1 MEILKQIIQS
11 NSFIKFEKIIKQNK
25 LSHSYLINSE
35 DEEFNKQF
43 CRAVAL
49 KLVCEN
55 SAAGPCYKCDGCL
68 KVLSDF
74 HPDIFIYPKASA
86 NNFLV
91 EDSASIV
98 RNASVKPML
107 IKHKIFIINNMDKS
121 TVQAQNKLL
130 NVLEES
136 PKNVLFLLNSTN
148 TNNILQTIIS
158 RTQAFYLEPLKAEA
172 ISKIL
177 LEKNGKIDFLA
188 VNLGKGWLG
197 KTFALAN
204 EKISDE
210 YNFVLSMLRDM
221 KSSKMIINYIGKFA
235 QKNNFL
241 NKLNI
246 LQEIMEKILYAHFN
260 PSIEAEIQYLV
271 KEFNIDTIYCVFNLI
286 TLAKKQFEANVN
298 VNLITD
304 NLLFKI
310 LEVKYLCNLKR

>member
-11 NSFIKFEKIIKQNK
+11 NSFNKFEKFIKQQR
-25 LSHSYLINSE
+25 LSHSYLISSE

-43 CRAVAL
+43 CKAIAL

-55 SAAGPCYKCDGCL
+55 LETSPCFKCDGCL

-74 HPDIFIYPKASA
+74 HPDILVYPKNQSG
-86 NNFLV
+86 NFLV
-91 EDSASIV
+91 EDSASIIK
-98 RNASVKPML
+98 NANVKPML
-107 IKHKIFIINNMDKS
+107 VKNKIFIINNMEKS

-130 NVLEES
+130 KTLEEA
-136 PKNVLFLLNSTN
+136 PNNVIFLLNSTN
-148 TNNILQTIIS
+148 IVNILQTIIS
-158 RTQAFYLEPLKAEA
+158 RTQAFYLEPLRAEA

-177 LEKNGKIDFLA
+177 LDKNGKINFLA

-197 KTFALAN
+197 KTLNLAN
-204 EKISDE
+204 EKIGE
-210 YNFVLSMLRDM
+210 KYTFILQLLKEM
-221 KSSKMIINYIGKFA
+221 KSSKTIINYIGKFA
-235 QKNNFL
+235 QKNDFL
-241 NKLNI
+241 ENLNI

-260 PSIEAEIQYLV
+260 PSIEPEIQYLV
-271 KEFNIDTIYCVFNLI
+271 KDFNIDTIYCILNLI

-310 LEVKYLCNLKR
+310 LEVKYLCNLKK